1 MQDGSARGSKRRVG
15 QEKDTGRASDRS
27 QETRVE
33 YTGRLWSQTKT
44 SGACRR
50 VRKFLT
56 TRFVSLHSEEGDGH
70 DMVGGECT
78 TRTRKFNE

>member
-1 MQDGSARGSKRRVG
+1 MQDGSTRGSKRRVG
-15 QEKDTGRASDRS
+15 QEKHTGRALDRS
-27 QETRVE
+27 QET
-33 YTGRLWSQTKT
+33 QTKT

-70 DMVGGECT
+70 DMVGGEYT